1 MTLENLKKQ
10 RTWVLHRHANGKGK
24 IPTTTTG
31 INAGCSPEHSLEWV
45 TYERARAAVDQ
56 VKADGVSLII
66 RPGYFFID
74 IDHRSPDD
82 PVATDIMARVGSY
95 AELSLS
101 GNGIHIYGLC
111 DPAQFPT
118 RIKNGKK
125 CLDDKKYYVKHGDI
139 EVYIGGLTNKAAAFT
154 GEAIQGGELTE
165 STEGL
170 MVVLDKYM
178 QRNSTPTQGNAADVP
193 ALVLSNQEDIEDAA
207 TDIICELGKQ
217 ANGEKFKR
225 LFNVGDIGDY
235 GSQSEADVAL
245 CALIAYRTGAN
256 YDLIDHIF
264 RESALYRSKWDREDY
279 RAATMEKGVEACRGV
294 FHYSL
299 VRPSRAEIVDKLKG
313 LRAAFRMHDDM
324 NTARLFVAIYGD
336 RHIYCPE
343 WRSWVQYDG
352 QKLVKDT
359 EGVGATQSMKE
370 FVEALLEY
378 AVNGSGLTGEN
389 DTKYKKYAASLGDY
403 RPRKRILDD
412 AKSEGS
418 INATEFDSNTNLFN
432 CLNGTLDLAGDIVL
446 RPHDPRDMI
455 TKIAPVEYDPRAQAD
470 RWLDFLDEVLEGDKG
485 KIRYLQKYAGLSL
498 TGDTSNET
506 MVILYGA
513 TTRNGKSTYVETL
526 LHLMGDYA
534 LTIRPETLANKK
546 GRDGN
551 HASSDIA
558 RLKGARLVS
567 ASEPPK
573 GMLFDAA
580 QLKAMTGRDT
590 ITARR
595 LYQDE
600 IEFTPQFKLIMNTNY
615 LPQIGDPS
623 LFSSGRVN
631 VVTFDRHFEEHEQD
645 KELKDK
651 LRTPAELSGILNWCL
666 AGLRLY
672 RKEGLRP
679 PKCVVE
685 ATSAYKEQSDRISEF
700 INDVLE
706 EVKDGCLT
714 AKTVYDVYA
723 EWSRKSGYATEGKQT
738 FFRDLK
744 DRNLMMGSKTING
757 KTVKN
762 VVPGYQIATEYTEYG
777 F

>member
-1 MTLENLKKQ
+1 MTIEELKKQ
-10 RTWVLHRHANGKGK
+10 RSWVLHRHEKGKSK
-24 IPTTTTG
+24 IPTTLSG

-45 TYERARAAVDQ
+45 TYKKAAAAVDQ

-66 RPGYFFID
+66 QPGYFFID
-74 IDHRSPDD
+74 IDHRQLED
-82 PVATDIMARVGSY
+82 PLVKDIMAKVNSY
-95 AELSLS
+95 TELSLS

-111 DPAQFPT
+111 DPERFPT
-118 RIKNGKK
+118 RVKNGKK
-125 CLDDKKYYVKHGDI
+125 CLDDKRYYVKHNDI
-139 EVYIGGLTNKAAAFT
+139 EIYIGGLTNKAAAFT
-154 GEAIQGGELTE
+154 GNAVRDIDLSDGTGGILA
-165 STEGL
+165 
-170 MVVLDKYM
+170 VLDKYM
-178 QRNSTPTQGNAADVP
+178 RRSSEAPEDPAEVP
-193 ALVLSNQEDIEDAA
+193 ALELSDPDDLEDIALDL
-207 TDIICELGKQ
+207 ICDLGRQ
-217 ANGEKFKR
+217 ANGDKFKR
-225 LFNVGDIGDY
+225 LFNAGDISEY
-235 GSQSEADVAL
+235 GSQSEADAAL
-245 CALIAYRTGAN
+245 CAIIAYRIGAN
-256 YDLIDHIF
+256 YALMDHIF
-264 RESALYRSKWDREDY
+264 RESALYRDKWDREDY
-279 RAATMEKGVEACRGV
+279 REATMRKGVEACRGI

-299 VRPSRAEIVDKLKG
+299 MQPSRAEIVEKLKG

-343 WRSWVQYDG
+343 WRSWMQYDG
-352 QKLVKDT
+352 LKLIKDT

-378 AVNGSGLTGEN
+378 AVKGSGLTGEN
-389 DTKYKKYAASLGDY
+389 DTKYKKYVASLGDY

-418 INATEFDSNTNLFN
+418 INAAEFDSNTNLLN
-432 CLNGTLDLAGDIVL
+432 CLNGTLDLTKGVIL
-446 RPHDPRDMI
+446 KQHDPKDMI
-455 TKIAPVEYDPRAQAD
+455 TKLAPVEYDPEARAE
-470 RWLDFLDEVLEGDKG
+470 RWIRFLDEVLQGNKE
-485 KIRYLQKYAGLSL
+485 KIRFLQKYAGLSL
-498 TGDTSNET
+498 TGDTSEET
-506 MVILYGA
+506 MTILYGA

-526 LHLMGDYA
+526 LYLLGDYA

-600 IEFTPQFKLIMNTNY
+600 IEFTPQFKLLMNTNY
-615 LPQIGDPS
+615 LPQIGDS
-623 LFSSGRVN
+623 TLFTSGRIN

-651 LRTPAELSGILNWCL
+651 LRDPAELSGILNWCL
-666 AGLRLY
+666 EGLRLY
-672 RKEGLRP
+672 RLEGLKP
-679 PKCVVE
+679 PKCVIE
-685 ATSAYKEQSDRISEF
+685 ATAAYKEQSDRIAEF

-706 EVKDGCLT
+706 EAKGGCLT
-714 AKTVYDVYA
+714 AKTLYTVYS
-723 EWSRKSGYATEGKQT
+723 EWSRKSGYGTEGKQT

-744 DRNLMMGSKTING
+744 DRNLMISNATING
-757 KTVKN
+757 KTVRN
-762 VVPGYQIATEYTEYG
+762 VIPGYQIATEYADYG
-777 F
+777 L